1 MANRQLTLKT
11 LASHK
16 KHGSVVLEQ
25 LNGLLEAKTITSED
39 IDLIPCLEQDFGP
52 NYRDRITSMSEEA
65 MEAVITSGMF
75 NKMAQIKIRHSLREN
90 PKEEYKLSNRVTT
103 ESREECG
110 ENFRDFGVF
119 SDMKWHKVRELES
132 APLYGLSSD
141 YLQHPEGEAGGLG
154 LAVTREAMCKDPNGY
169 IMSQIPKIKDAH
181 DEHREDLLIDALI
194 GYGTTWN
201 RSGTTYDIYYDSGP
215 TSGTPFDS
223 GASGP
228 WINCEALTITCPADF
243 QNIKELWREMTD
255 LVYGR
260 PIMMN
265 TENLDAFTS
274 EQEADRLRKLLNST
288 SVEQDVTCADAT
300 TVKYIMTP
308 ETANGMQ
315 FSPTTYLRLA
325 EKIALRYS
333 ISLADARQ
341 WIWLGRLDEFIGFV
355 YQIRPEVRR
364 LNLSAEEQSRRI
376 VARYDSHSKGYAYIK
391 DPMKGIILT
400 GGASDSE

>member
-1 MANRQLTLKT
+1 MGSCGFVANGGIV
-11 LASHK
+11 ASH
-16 KHGSVVLEQ
+16 S
-25 LNGLLEAKTITSED
+25 EACCSASPGVRTA
-39 IDLIPCLEQDFGP
+39 
-52 NYRDRITSMSEEA
+52 RDTDAQSAWPAPGCQRSRRLGCSSGTFPLSASSLVP
-65 MEAVITSGMF
+65 AV
-75 NKMAQIKIRHSLREN
+75 
-90 PKEEYKLSNRVTT
+90 
-103 ESREECG
+103 
-110 ENFRDFGVF
+110 
-119 SDMKWHKVRELES
+119 
-132 APLYGLSSD
+132 
-141 YLQHPEGEAGGLG
+141 
-154 LAVTREAMCKDPNGY
+154 
-169 IMSQIPKIKDAH
+169 
-181 DEHREDLLIDALI
+181 
-194 GYGTTWN
+194 TWN